1 MERFADAEVLGAPT
15 NVAVIRHPVHPMMA
29 NFPIAFLL
37 TVIASDLAFLYFG
50 DPFWAR
56 VSLWL
61 VGAGTVM
68 GVAAGIAGTVE
79 LLSVRRIRRRT
90 ASWSHFVSAVML
102 LSVSAANWG
111 WRIGAPEE
119 AILPWGIVLSA
130 MCFMLVGMA
139 GWLGGVLVFEH
150 RIGVLDE
157 EEA

>member
-1 MERFADAEVLGAPT
+1 MERFAEPESPGAPSH
-15 NVAVIRHPVHPMMA
+15 VAVIRHPLHPMMA

-37 TVIASDLAFLYFG
+37 TVIASDLAFWHFG

-56 VSLWL
+56 ASLWL

-79 LLSVRRIRRRT
+79 LLSVKQIRRRP

-102 LSVSAANWG
+102 LSAAAANWG
-111 WRIGAPEE
+111 WRLGDAE
-119 AILPWGIVLSA
+119 AAIMPWGLVLSC
-130 MCFMLVGMA
+130 MCFILVGMA

-150 RIGVLDE
+150 QVGVVDDE
-157 EEA
+157 H